1 MPSSTPVKTE
11 HRIHVDFDLPRVNAN
26 FSSMIAGQAWAKVSM
41 EPTPTERLKLKGRIA
56 QLLKAQNAV
65 LVAHYYVHPD
75 LQDLADATGGCVA
88 DSLEMARFGR
98 DHAATTVVVCGV
110 RFMGE
115 TAKILNPEKRV
126 LMPELEAECSLDL
139 GCPPDEFAAFCDA
152 NPDRTVVVY
161 ANTSAAVKARADW
174 MVTSS
179 IGLRIVEHL
188 HRQGKK
194 ILWAP
199 DRHLGKYIQAQT
211 GADMLLWQGSC
222 IVHDEF
228 KTAELI
234 DLRRRHPDAKVLVH
248 PESPAD
254 VVALADVVG
263 STTQI
268 IKAAQTIDATEFIV
282 ATDKGIF
289 HKMRAAAPGKL
300 FIEAPTAGN
309 SATCKSCAH
318 CPWMA
323 MNGLASLA
331 AALESG
337 IGEIHV
343 DPVVGKRAKRAI
355 DRMLDFAAD
364 LDLTIVNNPGASEG
378 IGPA

>member
-1 MPSSTPVKTE
+1 MSTLAPIRIEYDHPRSNKMGAKISTE
-11 HRIHVDFDLPRVNAN
+11 H
-26 FSSMIAGQAWAKVSM
+26 AWAKVLN
-41 EPTPTERLKLKGRIA
+41 EPTANERIELKAKIKK
-56 QLLKAQNAV
+56 LLKEQNAV

-75 LQDLADATGGCVA
+75 LQDLAEETGGCVS

-98 DHAATTVVVCGV
+98 DHSAKTVVVCGV

-139 GCPPDEFAAFCDA
+139 GCPPDEFNKFCDEH
-152 NPDRTVVVY
+152 PDRTVVVY

-179 IGLRIVEHL
+179 IGLKIVEHL
-188 HRQGKK
+188 HAEGKK

-199 DRHLGKYIQAQT
+199 DRHLGAYIQSQT
-211 GADMLLWQGSC
+211 GADMLMWQGSC

-228 KTAELI
+228 KTFELEE
-234 DLRRRHPDAKVLVH
+234 LKKKHPHAKVLVH
-248 PESPAD
+248 PESPAS
-254 VVALADVVG
+254 VVRLADVVG

-268 IKAAQTIDATEFIV
+268 IKAAQTLDATEFIV

-289 HKMRAAAPGKL
+289 HKMKAGAPGKI

-323 MNGLASLA
+323 MNGLANLA
-331 AALESG
+331 EVLENG
-337 IGEIHV
+337 VNEIHV
-343 DPVVGKRAKRAI
+343 DAEIGKRAQRSI
-355 DRMLDFAAD
+355 QRMLDFAKNVN
-364 LDLTIVNNPGASEG
+364 LTTGITQSPGANNHG
-378 IGPA
+378 VGPA